1 MKKKNRTCGRQA
13 QLCYIGE
20 SNKQRE
26 RGQFSSVGN
35 IMNEA
40 REQTGNAARDL
51 YLLCRTA
58 GMQRLQMRFPGSN
71 GNRVL
76 ISRIATPHTLHAK
89 IYKTKRTRDKGRR
102 GKKQKKNKPIEEKEK
117 KKKEKKQISN
127 KTTKVFFPV
136 RAGIHTCLRAGTV
149 DS

>member
-1 MKKKNRTCGRQA
+1 M
-13 QLCYIGE
+13 LHGE

-26 RGQFSSVGN
+26 RGKFSSVGN

-40 REQTGNAARDL
+40 REQTGNAARSL

-89 IYKTKRTRDKGRR
+89 IYKTKRTREKERR
-102 GKKQKKNKPIEEKEK
+102 EKKKNKPIEEKEK
-117 KKKEKKQISN
+117 KKKKEKK
-127 KTTKVFFPV
+127 
-136 RAGIHTCLRAGTV
+136 A
-149 DS
+149 D

>member
-40 REQTGNAARDL
+40 REQTGNSARDL

-102 GKKQKKNKPIEEKEK
+102 GKKQKKNKPIEEK
-117 KKKEKKQISN
+117 KKQKQKKSRLV
-127 KTTKVFFPV
+127 TKLQRFFF
-136 RAGIHTCLRAGTV
+136 RSEQASIHASGQGL
-149 DS
+149 

>member
-1 MKKKNRTCGRQA
+1 MCGRQA
-13 QLCYIGE
+13 QLCYTGE

-26 RGQFSSVGN
+26 RGKFSSVEI

-40 REQTGNAARDL
+40 REQTGNAARGL

-89 IYKTKRTRDKGRR
+89 NI
-102 GKKQKKNKPIEEKEK
+102 
-117 KKKEKKQISN
+117 
-127 KTTKVFFPV
+127 
-136 RAGIHTCLRAGTV
+136 
-149 DS
+149 